1 MTLAEVF
8 ILIPLV
14 TLRARDFSST
24 VSGLCQVFIV
34 TRAKSFAACG
44 LDLLPKTCRPSA
56 NTENSRRTREKPL
69 VPRVHTGTF
78 RPIFS
83 LLSHF
88 ALHHF
93 FHHVYYHVE
102 YCFLT
107 PDDAVDRQ
115 KATVSLVC
123 FFLFFFSLLLLMHLT
138 KLNNPP
144 SQIILTLW

>member
-8 ILIPLV
+8 IFIPLV
-14 TLRARDFSST
+14 TLCARDFSST

-34 TRAKSFAACG
+34 TRAKSFAARG
-44 LDLLPKTCRPSA
+44 FHLLLKTCRPSA
-56 NTENSRRTREKPL
+56 NTENSRRTHEKPL
-69 VPRVHTGTF
+69 VPRVTSGTF
-78 RPIFS
+78 RPIFL

-93 FHHVYYHVE
+93 FRHVYYHAE

-107 PDDAVDRQ
+107 PDDAVDWQ

-123 FFLFFFSLLLLMHLT
+123 FFLFFFLCF
-138 KLNNPP
+138 
-144 SQIILTLW
+144 W

>member
-8 ILIPLV
+8 IFIPLV
-14 TLRARDFSST
+14 TLGARDFSSA

-34 TRAKSFAACG
+34 TRAKSFAARG
-44 LDLLPKTCRPSA
+44 FDLRPKTCRPSA

-69 VPRVHTGTF
+69 VPRVTSGTF

-93 FHHVYYHVE
+93 FHHVYYHAE

-107 PDDAVDRQ
+107 PDDAVDQQ
-115 KATVSLVC
+115 KATVSLAC
-123 FFLFFFSLLLLMHLT
+123 FFLFFFSLLLVMHFT

>member
-8 ILIPLV
+8 IFIPLV
-14 TLRARDFSST
+14 TLGARDFSSA

-34 TRAKSFAACG
+34 TRAKSFAARG
-44 LDLLPKTCRPSA
+44 FDLRPKTCRPSA

-69 VPRVHTGTF
+69 VPRVTSDTL

-93 FHHVYYHVE
+93 FHHVYYHAE

-123 FFLFFFSLLLLMHLT
+123 FFLFSFSFGDASH
-138 KLNNPP
+138 
-144 SQIILTLW
+144 

>member
-8 ILIPLV
+8 IFIPLV
-14 TLRARDFSST
+14 TLCARDFSSA

-34 TRAKSFAACG
+34 TRAESFAARG
-44 LDLLPKTCRPSA
+44 FDLLPKTCRPSA

-69 VPRVHTGTF
+69 VPRVTSGTF

-88 ALHHF
+88 PLHHF

-107 PDDAVDRQ
+107 PDDAVDRR

-123 FFLFFFSLLLLMHLT
+123 FFLYFFSLLLVMHLT